1 MAKNQTR
8 RLSPKIISNDIYS
21 NDALKKVV
29 NYSPANSQYAA
40 TNIQICYTTMIT
52 AQTNETQAIAAFA
65 TARDLAAAAEWAFH
79 NAMLGA
85 KDQVKAQ
92 FGKDSNEVQSLG
104 LKKTSEYR
112 NPKSKTTAKSN

>member
-8 RLSPKIISNDIYS
+8 RISPKIIADDIYS
-21 NDALKKVV
+21 NDALKKI
-29 NYSPANSQYAA
+29 NGYSPANSQYGAA
-40 TNIQICYTTMIT
+40 NIQTSYTTMIT
-52 AQTNETQAIAAFA
+52 AQTNETQAIAALA

-79 NAMLGA
+79 NALLGA

-112 NPKSKTTAKSN
+112 NPKSKSTTK